1 MQKKNSQKIFS
12 FWDNSIWKCCNKVPL
27 SRREYLSSAVNVL
40 TNSPKILHI
49 SQRDFFKSNCLHKDQ
64 YIC

>member
-1 MQKKNSQKIFS
+1 MQKKNSEKVFN
-12 FWDNSIWKCCNKVPL
+12 FWDKSIEKCCNKVPL
-27 SRREYLSSAVNVL
+27 SRRKYLSSAVNVL

-49 SQRDFFKSNCLHKDQ
+49 SQRDFLKANCLHRDQ